1 MALNSQNGPRRAFI
15 ADTTALIVLFTT
27 TGVINDHFV
36 VGMDWEQVLH
46 GRLLGG
52 ALMVPVARPFGL
64 WRDWLMQ
71 RARPNRLSRLLWDS
85 LALVIC

>member
-1 MALNSQNGPRRAFI
+1 
-15 ADTTALIVLFTT
+15 
-27 TGVINDHFV
+27 